1 MTSQL
6 IVILAIAVFVL
17 SLLIALYQKK
27 QGFSFWITWFKAL
40 IGLAALAG
48 LIAGMLL
55 K

>member
-1 MTSQL
+1 MSSQL
-6 IVILAIAVFVL
+6 IITLLIIVFIA

-27 QGFSFWITWFKAL
+27 QGYSFAITWFKAF